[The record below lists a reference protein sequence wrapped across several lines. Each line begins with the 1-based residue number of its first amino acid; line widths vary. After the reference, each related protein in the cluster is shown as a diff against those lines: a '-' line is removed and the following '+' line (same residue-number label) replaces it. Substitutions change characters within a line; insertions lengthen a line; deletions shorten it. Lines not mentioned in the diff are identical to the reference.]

1 MNLFL
6 GASAVHFQMYLMEGL
21 VQWNEARGVAAVEGA
36 SRENI
41 CYGDQLQQYCN
52 VLSQQLLGL
61 KLAQDYTSPGEY
73 TCTVFRQIFDLFLS
87 CFTPICSSNICV
99 IHCFSTGELIGV

>member
-6 GASAVHFQMYLMEGL
+6 GTSASALHFQMYLMEGL

-41 CYGDQLQQYCN
+41 CYGGQLQQYCN

-73 TCTVFRQIFDLFLS
+73 TGTVFMQTFYLF
-87 CFTPICSSNICV
+87 F
-99 IHCFSTGELIGV
+99 

>member
-6 GASAVHFQMYLMEGL
+6 GTSASALHFQMYLMEGL

-41 CYGDQLQQYCN
+41 CY
-52 VLSQQLLGL
+52 VAS
-61 KLAQDYTSPGEY
+61 
-73 TCTVFRQIFDLFLS
+73 
-87 CFTPICSSNICV
+87 CSSTV
-99 IHCFSTGELIGV
+99 MY